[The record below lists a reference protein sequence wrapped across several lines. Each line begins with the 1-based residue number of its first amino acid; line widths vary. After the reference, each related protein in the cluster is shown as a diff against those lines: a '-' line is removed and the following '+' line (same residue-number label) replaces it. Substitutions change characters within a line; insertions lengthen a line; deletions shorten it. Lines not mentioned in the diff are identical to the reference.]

1 MTALEIYNQ
10 DITDRERGESLPR
23 QDYFTALRDT
33 LDREL
38 MTQGYSEFLDQLLIQ
53 VCEGEME
60 RIYALDYAALM
71 ECYNMIAL
79 GRDMQDA
86 SEFVPHLQHRS
97 GRVVWAAA
105 ERQQRMYLPI
115 TPDLEEK
122 IKVLRAVS
130 RQLVAA
136 RNSTVIPQADD
147 AARQE
152 IDQVLALN
160 RMLNDRCNALKT
172 ERDELRERVRHLE
185 EGVITEQVRYAIEAR
200 RIQEEE
206 ALRLSYEGQKAAARE
221 AFRVQFAKAQEED
234 RLSQEE
240 RARALS
246 ALHGEIADDYAAV
259 RQSMAGDLRQLTA
272 LLEAR
277 TAAWAHALDRVE
289 CRMLAQ
295 SYVALY
301 QLLTVGVD
309 KVVLD
314 AQCTGADA
322 AVLTA
327 LAELQQQFRDRLR
340 QLEQAMARLGLVIIR
355 PAAGEAFQGAYHL
368 PAGSSA
374 GVAEGAQIIRCVTPG
389 VMAKDAQ
396 EALLRAEVETE

>member
-1 MTALEIYNQ
+1 MTALDIYNQ
-10 DITDRERGESLPR
+10 DITDRERGECLPR
-23 QDYFTALRDT
+23 QDYFASLRDA

-53 VCEGEME
+53 VRQGEME
-60 RIYALDYAALM
+60 RIYALDFAALM

-97 GRVVWAAA
+97 ARVVWAAA

-185 EGVITEQVRYAIEAR
+185 EGVITEQVGYAIEAR
-200 RIQEEE
+200 RIEEE
-206 ALRLSYEGQKAAARE
+206 ESLRRHYEQQQEAAKS
-221 AFRVQFAKAQEED
+221 AFREQFAKAQAEEAQ
-234 RLSQEE
+234 RLEDE
-240 RARALS
+240 ARQVS
-246 ALHGEIADDYAAV
+246 ALRAEAAQDYAAV
-259 RQSMAGDLRQLTA
+259 RQGMAADLKQLTA
-272 LLEAR
+272 LLEAKIN
-277 TAAWAHALDRVE
+277 AWDRSLDRAE
-289 CRMLAQ
+289 CRLLARCYA
-295 SYVALY
+295 SLHSLWATELPGII
-301 QLLTVGVD
+301 LN
-309 KVVLD
+309 
-314 AQCTGADA
+314 AQGSDP
-322 AVLTA
+322 AVLSG
-327 LAELQQQFRDRLR
+327 LAHLQEQLRDRLS
-340 QLEQAMARLGLVIIR
+340 QLETAMMRLGLTILR
-355 PAAGEAFQGAYHL
+355 PAAGEAFNGAYHL
-368 PAGSSA
+368 PVGMSA
-374 GVAEGAQIIRCVTPG
+374 GAAGDAAIARCLVPG
-389 VMAKDAQ
+389 VMVMGAQ
-396 EALLRAEVETE
+396 EALLKAEVELK